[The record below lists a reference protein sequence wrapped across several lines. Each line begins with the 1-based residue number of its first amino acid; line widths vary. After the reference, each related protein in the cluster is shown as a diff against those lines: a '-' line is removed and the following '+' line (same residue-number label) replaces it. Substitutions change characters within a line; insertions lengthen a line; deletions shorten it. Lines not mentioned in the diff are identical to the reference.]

1 MLIKSTSSRGTVPAP
16 VEDFFVFAFL
26 LLLLLI
32 KPVYA
37 QDSDIFLLQK
47 NDLTIFFYQGLSS
60 AAEEAVKLY
69 PVIKKDLEETLAW
82 EIDFVP
88 ALLLVRD
95 KDTFQRM
102 VDNTIIVAYA
112 VPEKGLMVI
121 DYSRMNID
129 PFTFE
134 STIKHELC
142 HLLLHENIPSG
153 NLPRWLDEGI
163 AQWVSGG
170 LADILMNRQSVLDEI
185 ALSNRYISLKSL
197 DRQFP
202 KDEKQLIL
210 AYAES
215 KSVIDY
221 IIHEYGLNGILTL
234 LDYLKNGE
242 EIDSAIL
249 KSYSIS
255 FDEFERRWYDSIQ
268 KRATFIAF
276 LLNNIYEILFFLAA
290 LLSVYGFIKV
300 FLKKRAYKDDEDYL

>member
-1 MLIKSTSSRGTVPAP
+1 MLIKSTSSRGPVPAP
-16 VEDFFVFAFL
+16 VEDFFVFVSL

-37 QDSDIFLLQK
+37 QDSDILLLQK
-47 NDLTIFFYQGLSS
+47 NGLTVFFYQGLGS
-60 AAEEAVKLY
+60 AAEEAVKIY
-69 PVIKKDLEETLAW
+69 PVIKKDLEKTLAW
-82 EIDFVP
+82 EIDFIP

-102 VDNTIIVAYA
+102 VNNTIIVAYA

-121 DYSRMNID
+121 DYSMMNID

-134 STIKHELC
+134 STLKHELC
-142 HLLLHENIPSG
+142 HLLLHENIPPG

-170 LADILMNRQSVLDEI
+170 LADILMNKHSVLDQI

-202 KDEKQLIL
+202 EDEKQLIL

-215 KSVIDY
+215 KGVIDY
-221 IIHEYGLNGILTL
+221 IIREYGLNGILTL
-234 LDYLKNGE
+234 LDYLKNGDG
-242 EIDSAIL
+242 IDSAIL

-255 FDEFERRWYDSIQ
+255 FDEFEGRWYDSLK
-268 KRATFIAF
+268 KRATFITF
-276 LLNNIYEILFFLAA
+276 LLNNVYEILFFLAA

-300 FLKKRAYKDDEDYL
+300 LLKKRAYKDDEDYL